1 MEFVLTPEQM
11 ALADRAAV
19 ESGTPVAELMDRA
32 GWALA
37 RGVRDVLGG
46 TYGRRVVVA
55 CGKGNNGGDG
65 RVAAAVLD
73 RWGVRAEVISLEAGV
88 ARDALT
94 RAVSRADVCVDAMY
108 GTGFRGVLD
117 GDADFVAATF
127 ASSGVPVV
135 SCDIPSGVDGL
146 TGRVE
151 GRAVDAVLTVCFAA
165 LKTGLLF
172 APGRGHA
179 GVIKVVPIGV
189 DVTRVP
195 GHPACLLD
203 DDDVALLLPDRDAE
217 THKWAAGAVYVV
229 AGSGGML
236 GAATLAARAA
246 LRSGAG
252 LVALGV
258 PGTELA
264 ARASGG
270 EVITKALAETP
281 EGLLDETAA
290 KEVLGDLDRFG
301 SLVIGPGLG
310 RDIRTANAVRA
321 IVADAPIPV
330 VVDADGLFALAEDP
344 GALERRRGDTVL
356 TPHLGEFERLTGA
369 SGVPD
374 RVAAATAA
382 AADFGA
388 VVLLKGSTT
397 VIAEP
402 GGRVVLN
409 RTGGS
414 WLATAGT
421 GDVLAGIIGSLLAQ
435 GVPAFEAAA
444 AGAWL
449 HGSAADHVRHH
460 GLIAGDLIDALPA
473 AMEHVRRETTR
484 PSR

>member
-46 TYGRRVVVA
+46 TYGRRVVLA
-55 CGKGNNGGDG
+55 CGRGNNGGDG
-65 RVAAAVLD
+65 RVAAGVLD
-73 RWGVRAEVISLEAGV
+73 RWGVRTETVSLGAEID
-88 ARDALT
+88 RDALT
-94 RAVSRADVCVDAMY
+94 RSVGRADACVDAMY
-108 GTGFRGVLD
+108 GTGFRGALD

-127 ASSGVPVV
+127 AASGVPVV

-165 LKTGLLF
+165 LKPGLLF
-172 APGRGHA
+172 APGCLHA
-179 GVIKVVPIGV
+179 GVIQVVPIGV
-189 DVTRVP
+189 DVTSVA
-195 GHPACLLD
+195 GHPAYLLE
-203 DDDVALLLPDRDAE
+203 DDDVALLLPDRDAD

-229 AGSGGML
+229 GGSGGML

-258 PGTELA
+258 PGTALA

-281 EGLLDETAA
+281 EGLLDEPAA
-290 KEVLGDLDRFG
+290 KEVLGDLDRFR
-301 SLVIGPGLG
+301 SLVVGPGLG
-310 RDIRTANAVRA
+310 RDARTASAVRA
-321 IVADAPIPV
+321 VVADAPIPV
-330 VVDADGLFALAEDP
+330 VVDADGLFALGDDP
-344 GALERRRGDTVL
+344 AVLGRRRGDTVL
-356 TPHLGEFERLTGA
+356 TPHVGEFERLTGA
-369 SGVPD
+369 RDEPD
-374 RVAAATAA
+374 RVATVRAA
-382 AADFGA
+382 AARFGA

-402 GGRVVLN
+402 GGRVVVN

-435 GVPAFEAAA
+435 GAPAFEAAA

-449 HGSAADHVRHH
+449 HGRAADHVRHD
-460 GLIAGDLIDALPA
+460 GLVAGDLVEALPEA
-473 AMEHVRRETTR
+473 IERVRSTR
-484 PSR
+484 